1 MSDTHKHARTH
12 AHTHTRT
19 HARTHT
25 HTHMIRK
32 ASREHALASFVG
44 FLLLYTK
51 NSWIVTAEFQQQMYS
66 PGAIG
71 VLADTRDESGCASI
85 IRLFSSG
92 RSCTLQYEI
101 SGFQQKERKKKKK
114 DNNANNNKG
123 TSHEQRN
130 YPDPRVPGGG
140 GWRWLGVGVV
150 SRAHC

>member
-19 HARTHT
+19 HA
-25 HTHMIRK
+25 
-32 ASREHALASFVG
+32 HAHAHDEESLPRARSGFFVG

-101 SGFQQKERKKKKK
+101 SGFKQKERKKNKKK

-140 GWRWLGVGVV
+140 GWRWLGVEVV

>member
-12 AHTHTRT
+12 THI
-19 HARTHT
+19 HART

-101 SGFQQKERKKKKK
+101 SGFQQKERKKNKKK
-114 DNNANNNKG
+114 DNNAKNNKG

-140 GWRWLGVGVV
+140 EWQWLGVGVV

>member
-1 MSDTHKHARTH
+1 MSNTHKHARTH

-19 HARTHT
+19 HA
-25 HTHMIRK
+25 
-32 ASREHALASFVG
+32 HAHAHDEESLPRARSGFFVG

-101 SGFQQKERKKKKK
+101 SGFKHKEQKTKTKKRTTMPTTTKAQAMS
-114 DNNANNNKG
+114 NEI
-123 TSHEQRN
+123 TQIHEFQEGE
-130 YPDPRVPGGG
+130 DGS
-140 GWRWLGVGVV
+140 GWGWE
-150 SRAHC
+150 

>member
-1 MSDTHKHARTH
+1 MHK
-12 AHTHTRT
+12 HTHTYT

-25 HTHMIRK
+25 HTHMMRK

-101 SGFQQKERKKKKK
+101 SGFQQKEQKTKTKKRTTMPTTTKAQAMS
-114 DNNANNNKG
+114 NEI
-123 TSHEQRN
+123 TQIHEFQEGE
-130 YPDPRVPGGG
+130 DGS
-140 GWRWLGVGVV
+140 GWGVGVV
-150 SRAHC
+150 SLAHC

>member
-1 MSDTHKHARTH
+1 MSDTHKHTRTHTHIHARTH
-12 AHTHTRT
+12 AHA
-19 HARTHT
+19 HAHDEESLPRA
-25 HTHMIRK
+25 R
-32 ASREHALASFVG
+32 SGFFVG

-101 SGFQQKERKKKKK
+101 SGFQQKERKKNKKK

>member
-19 HARTHT
+19 HA
-25 HTHMIRK
+25 
-32 ASREHALASFVG
+32 HAHVHDEESLPRARSGFFVG

-101 SGFQQKERKKKKK
+101 SGFQQKEQKKNKKK

-140 GWRWLGVGVV
+140 GWQWLGVGVV